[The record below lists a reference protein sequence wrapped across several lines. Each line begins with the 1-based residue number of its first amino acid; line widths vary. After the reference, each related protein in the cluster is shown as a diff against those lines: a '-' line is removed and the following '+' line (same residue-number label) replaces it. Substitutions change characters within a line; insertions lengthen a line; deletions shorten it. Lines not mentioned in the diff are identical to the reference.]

1 MRALA
6 GQARCASYRKNR
18 SSAEAGERPGR
29 DSASR
34 RARGSSVDDRF
45 GTATSAASN
54 AAASEA
60 HKSAITPSRR
70 IPRSSR
76 PPFCFFCGV
85 ERALNSSC
93 ILRVTLQHGLVQPL
107 TERGGRV
114 AVVQRPGAPRAAPVS
129 VTSGRHIVDHARGGA
144 QCGMRGA
151 PGGSWL
157 RLHTRH
163 GPTRLARP
171 CRQPAVHG
179 PLSQPVIAC
188 VAGAGARM
196 MGRNGASRCPWS

>member
-1 MRALA
+1 MQRQPVAKQGWTASTGTHRSDSNTRVAELALRPPLGWEPSVCPHGAAATAAQGRNPPLRPRRKQISATGPAAGQDAGLMRALA
-6 GQARCASYRKNR
+6 GQARCATYRKNR

-76 PPFCFFCGV
+76 PPFCFFCG
-85 ERALNSSC
+85 
-93 ILRVTLQHGLVQPL
+93 
-107 TERGGRV
+107 
-114 AVVQRPGAPRAAPVS
+114 
-129 VTSGRHIVDHARGGA
+129 SGHTQFVHFKGYATAR
-144 QCGMRGA
+144 
-151 PGGSWL
+151 
-157 RLHTRH
+157 T
-163 GPTRLARP
+163 GPSL
-171 CRQPAVHG
+171 
-179 PLSQPVIAC
+179 
-188 VAGAGARM
+188 
-196 MGRNGASRCPWS
+196 

>member
-76 PPFCFFCGV
+76 PPFCFFCARG
-85 ERALNSSC
+85 
-93 ILRVTLQHGLVQPL
+93 TGLKQFVHFKGYATARTGPPL

-129 VTSGRHIVDHARGGA
+129 VTSGRRIVDHARGGA

-179 PLSQPVIAC
+179 PLSQPVLAC
-188 VAGAGARM
+188 VSGAGARM